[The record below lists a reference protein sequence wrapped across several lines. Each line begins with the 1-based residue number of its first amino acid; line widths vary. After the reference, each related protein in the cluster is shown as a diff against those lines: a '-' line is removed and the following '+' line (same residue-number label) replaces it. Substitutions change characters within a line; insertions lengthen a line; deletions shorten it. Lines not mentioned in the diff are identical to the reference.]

1 MTRSRSTPAA
11 GPIACVLGAIGLP
24 LAAALPWVL
33 SGSAQKSAFSL
44 AKSAREL
51 GLAQAADD
59 LGFASESLVNVL
71 LWMLFAS
78 PLLAGILVLLFVF
91 GWHRIAAAV
100 SLVVALI
107 GVVGGG
113 AGTVAGD
120 RESGLL
126 LGPPF
131 ALLAGLVALVGTILV
146 IRRRKPNRNVSL
158 DPNVSD

>member
-1 MTRSRSTPAA
+1 M
-11 GPIACVLGAIGLP
+11 GAIGLP
-24 LAAALPWVL
+24 ISAALPWVL

-59 LGFASESLVNVL
+59 LGFANESLVNVL

-78 PLLAGILVLLFVF
+78 PLLAGALVLLFVF
-91 GWHRIAAAV
+91 GLRRIAALV

-107 GVVGGG
+107 GVAGGG

-120 RESGLL
+120 RSSGLL
-126 LGPPF
+126 LGPPI
-131 ALLAGLVALVGTILV
+131 AVVAGLFALVGTILV
-146 IRRRKPNRNVSL
+146 FRRAKPNRNTTSN
-158 DPNVSD
+158 PEQG